1 MAEAAEKA
9 KLPPR
14 EYEVIYIVRPDVD
27 KETSERIAQRVSE
40 VISKGEG
47 TLTLVE
53 NWGRRPLAYPIHHY
67 KRGNYVYVTFL
78 GDGALVAELER
89 NFRLLDEVM
98 RFQTVKLSDDPGE
111 VEVDA
116 ERTKFEAVEPAENEE
131 EDDLTLE
138 QELGLV
144 ASPRQHYRQDH
155 DSQDDGDNDY
165 NDGGDL

>member
-1 MAEAAEKA
+1 MTEAAKA

-27 KETSERIAQRVSE
+27 KETSERIAQRVAE
-40 VISKGEG
+40 VISKGDG

-53 NWGRRPLAYPIHHY
+53 NWGRRPLAYPIQHK
-67 KRGNYVYVTFL
+67 KRGNYVYINFL
-78 GDGALVAELER
+78 GDGALVSELER

-111 VEVDA
+111 IEIDA
-116 ERTKFEAVEPAENEE
+116 ERTKFEAIEAVEGE
-131 EDDLTLE
+131 EDEDLTLE

-144 ASPRQHYRQDH
+144 AAPRPQPRVESELSDE
-155 DSQDDGDNDY
+155 DGGEDDEGDNA
-165 NDGGDL
+165 

>member
-1 MAEAAEKA
+1 MAEAAKA

-27 KETSERIAQRVSE
+27 KETSERIAQRVEE
-40 VISKGEG
+40 VIGKGDG

-53 NWGRRPLAYPIHHY
+53 NWGRRPLAYPIFHY
-67 KRGNYVYVTFL
+67 KRGNYVYINFL
-78 GDGALVAELER
+78 GDGALVSELER

-116 ERTKFEAVEPAENEE
+116 ERTKFEAIEIAEGEE
-131 EDDLTLE
+131 DDDLTLE

-144 ASPRQHYRQDH
+144 AAPRPPSRMDH
-155 DSQDDGDNDY
+155 HHDMSDDDDDEGDDE
-165 NDGGDL
+165 